1 MNNQHEETAGKD
13 VFLML
18 FVGVALWLLLFQSN
32 LFS

>member
-1 MNNQHEETAGKD
+1 MNQNEETAGKD